1 MSDIFTNIRRFSNS
15 SDHFIAIEMNIEES
29 DIDDLPLFSDDFY
42 LTDAEK
48 CFLRLDVEESRPYLK
63 LELSDQ
69 ELFEFIRGFS
79 VFIIDDEEHTIHSGK
94 LLKNK
99 ISPTFDFLQDFVEHY
114 TDIKYPILLFIYI
127 ETQNVDFK
135 NVKNAQCT
143 EVVKSETSTYDN
155 EQIDCLLELSS
166 NFKKIQEQ
174 NIGTDVILKV
184 GGEKIEIHK
193 TILQARSP
201 RLYKMFEE
209 SSNKCVEIKDVRISI
224 VKEFIAFLYTGT
236 KKSYDFKCAR
246 ELYCAAVKYE
256 VPSLQNVCKRDM
268 LSHHIQKDNACQMLV
283 LADQHRDVPFKEE
296 VMAFIKANLESI
308 IESKSFEDLNDNYP
322 KLGLSLMRC
331 HFKS

>member
-48 CFLRLDVEESRPYLK
+48 CFLRLDVEESRPHLK
-63 LELSDQ
+63 LELSDRK
-69 ELFEFIRGFS
+69 LFEFILDFS
-79 VFIIDDEEHTIHSGK
+79 VLIIGDEGRTIHGAIK
-94 LLKNK
+94 DE
-99 ISPTFDFLQDFVEHY
+99 ISPGFDFLRDFVEIY
-114 TDIKYPILLFIYI
+114 TAIKYPILLFIYI
-127 ETQNVDFK
+127 ETQDVVFK

-174 NIGTDVILKV
+174 NIGTDVTLNV
-184 GGEKIEIHK
+184 GGKKIEIHK

-201 RLYKMFEE
+201 WLGKMFEE
-209 SSNKCVEIKDVRISI
+209 SSNKCVEIKDVPISI
-224 VKEFIAFLYTGT
+224 VKEFIAFLYTGI
-236 KKSYDFKCAR
+236 KKSYDLESAR
-246 ELYCAAVKYE
+246 ELYRAAVRYE
-256 VPSLQNVCKRDM
+256 VPSLKNICKRNM